1 MKSFCI
7 NFLCLKFVLPRFL
20 FFGGREGG
28 GGVGLEQQARPLQIL
43 NKIESFA
50 KRSMAHITYS
60 TYSPPPKL
68 YQRQNNIMS
77 RRKNYDYLVKKAAAA
92 VARRSQFLHIQS
104 AMCPKMKFL

>member
-7 NFLCLKFVLPRFL
+7 NFLCLKFALPRSL
-20 FFGGREGG
+20 FCGGRGGG

-60 TYSPPPKL
+60 TYSPPQTL
-68 YQRQNNIMS
+68 S
-77 RRKNYDYLVKKAAAA
+77 EAE
-92 VARRSQFLHIQS
+92 
-104 AMCPKMKFL
+104 